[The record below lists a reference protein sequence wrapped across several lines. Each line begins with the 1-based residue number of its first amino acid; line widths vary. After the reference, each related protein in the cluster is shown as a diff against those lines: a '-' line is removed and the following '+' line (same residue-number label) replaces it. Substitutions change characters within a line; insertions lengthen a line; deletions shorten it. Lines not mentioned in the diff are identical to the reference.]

1 MNKKGTG
8 NARRDIPPSILEA
21 GPIPSPKNM
30 GLAANGI
37 PQAIKQRRRLFAAMA
52 LAAY

>member
-1 MNKKGTG
+1 MKMKGTG
-8 NARRDIPPSILEA
+8 KASRDIPPSILDA
-21 GPIPSPKNM
+21 GPTPSPRNM

-37 PQAIKQRRRLFAAMA
+37 PKAIKQRRRLFAATA